1 MNGLKKTLSI
11 MLCVAM
17 IASGSFMAF
26 AEGESNPQNV
36 TVVEGENAGENVGG
50 EEGGNE
56 GNEGENVDENKEENK
71 DEDKQQSEALLAA
84 IGALNSLPLFDSLTE
99 DTDADALL
107 AQVQAARAAYDALT
121 EEEKLL
127 VEEAKLNNLLDLEFF
142 FENRPSNTPA
152 DAPVDQV
159 VATQSETETADLT
172 GEGTQANPYE
182 IKSIDDFNSALENGT
197 DDIYVKLVENIT
209 GAITVESS
217 TSVVLDLNGK
227 TFSSS
232 DNTVTVKGTMV
243 IKDEQA
249 GQPSVSDDYKTVSY
263 TAGKITSSKNG
274 GSGVSVQE
282 GGILTLESGIVEST
296 SNIGIGVH
304 GSEKPESWDTPIES
318 SVTVTGGLVKAQE
331 YGVGVY
337 GNGAELTVS
346 GGVITTV
353 DNAAV
358 AGNGRC
364 DNTTNFGGT
373 TINIE
378 GGTLIGNIQ
387 SSGYIANG
395 IYHPQA
401 GVCNISGGTIIANN
415 GVGIL
420 MRNGELNVTGNP
432 EVISTGTAKG
442 KVGDSKYQVDSQAVV
457 LHHVYGDTNSETG
470 RAVSIEGGQFVSAEG
485 QKAISVSSD
494 GVQIKN
500 FIKGGSFSSSVDKEH
515 LDESLKAGLYS
526 PSANPDAPYSYY
538 TSVEEAKAAANGDP
552 NAVVTD
558 IEGNT
563 EEALY
568 PAAEINGKKYK
579 TLKEAIENVKSG
591 DTIYVLRNV
600 SDAQGISVPS
610 NSNFTID
617 FQNHTYTLK
626 GPGAGSSGTETQGF
640 QLLKDSN
647 ITMKNGTIRVAENP
661 DNIKMIIQ
669 NYANLTLENM
679 QIYAQNKLSAG
690 SAHAE
695 DYVLSLN
702 NGNVTF
708 KGNTS
713 IYTSS
718 PDVIAFDVYKST
730 SYPSLTVT
738 FDESYTGTINGTIL
752 YDATDAATH
761 KLIIKGNG
769 TLGKIEASTRAETA
783 AKNEGIT
790 VSGGRFT
797 APVNKDYLADGY
809 HYQLYSNDRYYS
821 YHPTLEDAKNAAKPE
836 GGTITDLN
844 NPTQK
849 PVVVPP
855 SPNAPE
861 KPNSNSGSTGSSSTV
876 QQMEEREK
884 PDPADKKAMEEY
896 NFWMQVKSKIRA
908 TAEGK
913 TLRITVKE
921 GIEYMPASV
930 MQTLYECKVG
940 ITLYWDG
947 VTIEIPVGKAQP
959 KQALRVYWTKT
970 KLMDLYNA

>member
-152 DAPVDQV
+152 DAPVSEV
-159 VATQSETETADLT
+159 VEALDLT
-172 GEGTQANPYE
+172 EAAEAGTQEKPTVVNNADELKAAVEAGGY
-182 IKSIDDFNSALENGT
+182 IKLNA
-197 DDIYVKLVENIT
+197 NIT
-209 GAITVESS
+209 ASIEITNEVH
-217 TSVVLDLNGK
+217 LDLNGK
-227 TFSSS
+227 TLTNEADKPTITVANGGSLTVDGSGTV
-232 DNTVTVKGTMV
+232 DNVSHAKPAVLNQQGGTVVLSGGSYTRSKEDSKENSFYNLQNLGTMT
-243 IKDEQA
+243 I
-249 GQPSVSDDYKTVSY
+249 
-263 TAGKITSSKNG
+263 N
-274 GSGVSVQE
+274 SGVSVTADGHYSSLVANGWYNGSQNTAKQE
-282 GGILTLESGIVEST
+282 ANLTI
-296 SNIGIGVH
+296 
-304 GSEKPESWDTPIES
+304 
-318 SVTVTGGLVKAQE
+318 TGGNFSGGLNTIKNDDW
-331 YGVGVY
+331 GVLEITG
-337 GNGAELTVS
+337 GNFSNTTQATVMNWNQATVS
-346 GGVITTV
+346 GGTFTSEADVFANGYISADSDKGELTITGGTFTAGEGNNVVMISQSATNGGKIDISNATMTGNLNLSKAADVTISGTTITGSIKTAAGANVAIKDNSTVTGEVTGAGKVTVSTDSTVGDGQTETHPFVTNGNKYATLAEAIAAVKEGGTITLTSNV
-353 DNAAV
+353 DNAEGIAV
-358 AGNGRC
+358 
-364 DNTTNFGGT
+364 D
-373 TINIE
+373 E
-378 GGTLIGNIQ
+378 G
-387 SSGYIANG
+387 
-395 IYHPQA
+395 
-401 GVCNISGGTIIANN
+401 
-415 GVGIL
+415 
-420 MRNGELNVTGNP
+420 
-432 EVISTGTAKG
+432 K
-442 KVGDSKYQVDSQAVV
+442 
-457 LHHVYGDTNSETG
+457 
-470 RAVSIEGGQFVSAEG
+470 
-485 QKAISVSSD
+485 
-494 GVQIKN
+494 
-500 FIKGGSFSSSVDKEH
+500 
-515 LDESLKAGLYS
+515 
-526 PSANPDAPYSYY
+526 
-538 TSVEEAKAAANGDP
+538 
-552 NAVVTD
+552 
-558 IEGNT
+558 
-563 EEALY
+563 
-568 PAAEINGKKYK
+568 
-579 TLKEAIENVKSG
+579 
-591 DTIYVLRNV
+591 
-600 SDAQGISVPS
+600 
-610 NSNFTID
+610 NFTID
-617 FQNHTYTLK
+617 FGGHTYTVK
-626 GPGAGSSGTETQGF
+626 TPGAGSPNTETNAF
-640 QLLKDSN
+640 QLLKDST
-647 ITMKNGTIRVAENP
+647 ITMKNGTIRISA
-661 DNIKMIIQ
+661 DNKQNGDKKPIMRIIQ

-679 QIYAQNKLSAG
+679 TFYAQNQAG
-690 SAHAE
+690 GE
-695 DYVLSLN
+695 DYPLSFN
-702 NGNVTF
+702 NGNIVF

-713 IYTSS
+713 IITSS
-718 PDVIAFDVYKST
+718 DSNIAFDVCKFS
-730 SYPSLTVT
+730 SYPSTTVT
-738 FDESYTGTINGTIL
+738 FDESYTGTINGKIV
-752 YDATDAATH
+752 YDAPDANTH

-790 VSGGRFT
+790 VSGSRFT
-797 APVNKDYLADGY
+797 APVNKDYLAPGY
-809 HYQLYSNDRYYS
+809 NFELKSNDGTYS
-821 YHPTLEDAKNAAKPE
+821 YYPTLDAAKE
-836 GGTITDLN
+836 AAKVYGGTITNLN
-844 NPTQK
+844 DNTTT
-849 PVVVPP
+849 VVPP

-861 KPNSNSGSTGSSSTV
+861 KPNGSTGSSSTV

>member
-36 TVVEGENAGENVGG
+36 TVVEGENGG
-50 EEGGNE
+50 
-56 GNEGENVDENKEENK
+56 ENKEENK
-71 DEDKQQSEALLAA
+71 DEDKQQSEQLKAA
-84 IGALNSLPLFDSLTE
+84 IGALTGLPLFDSLTE

-142 FENRPSNTPA
+142 FANRPSNTPA

-209 GAITVESS
+209 GAITVESG

-263 TAGKITSSKNG
+263 TAGKITSSKSR
-274 GSGVSVQE
+274 GSGVSVLE
-282 GGILTLESGIVEST
+282 GGNLTLESGIVEST

-331 YGVGVY
+331 FGVGVY

-358 AGNGRC
+358 AGNGTC

-401 GVCNISGGTIIANN
+401 GVCNISGGTIVANN

-485 QKAISVSSD
+485 QKAISVSPD

-500 FIKGGSFSSSVDKEH
+500 FIKGGSFSSPVDKEH

-538 TSVEEAKAAANGDP
+538 TSVEEAKAAAKDDP
-552 NAVVTD
+552 NAIVTD
-558 IEGNT
+558 VATGE

-579 TLKEAIENVKSG
+579 TLKEAIEHVQSG

-610 NSNFTID
+610 NNNFTID

-626 GPGAGSSGTETQGF
+626 GPGAGSPGYETQGF

-661 DNIKMIIQ
+661 DKIKMIIQ
-669 NYANLTLENM
+669 NYADLTLENM
-679 QIYAQNKLSAG
+679 QI
-690 SAHAE
+690 HAE
-695 DYVLSLN
+695 NMSGNGDYPLSFN
-702 NGNVTF
+702 NGKIVF
-708 KGNTS
+708 SGNTS
-713 IYTSS
+713 VYPKNSNNIAL
-718 PDVIAFDVYKST
+718 DVCKFND
-730 SYPSLTVT
+730 YPSATVT
-738 FDESYTGTINGTIL
+738 FDESYTGTINGKIV
-752 YDATDAATH
+752 YDATDASTH
-761 KLIIKGNG
+761 KLTINGNG
-769 TLGKIEASTRAETA
+769 TFGKIEASSKGEEA
-783 AKNEGIT
+783 AKDAIE

>member
-36 TVVEGENAGENVGG
+36 TVVEGENGG
-50 EEGGNE
+50 
-56 GNEGENVDENKEENK
+56 ENKEENK

-84 IGALNSLPLFDSLTE
+84 TGALNNLPLFDSLTE

-107 AQVQAARAAYDALT
+107 AQVQAARKAYDALT

-209 GAITVESS
+209 GAITVESG

-263 TAGKITSSKNG
+263 TAGKITSSKSR
-274 GSGVSVQE
+274 GSGVSVLE
-282 GGILTLESGIVEST
+282 GGNLTLESGIVEST

-331 YGVGVY
+331 FGVGVY

-358 AGNGRC
+358 AGNGTC

-378 GGTLIGNIQ
+378 GGTLIGNIKTA
-387 SSGYIANG
+387 GYIANG

-401 GVCNISGGTIIANN
+401 GVCNISGGTIVANN

-432 EVISTGTAKG
+432 TIVATGTGAG
-442 KVGDSKYQVDSQAVV
+442 QVGDKPSDVPGNALVVDYAQGYNHNNNSTDTRKVEVSGGVFQA
-457 LHHVYGDTNSETG
+457 DQE
-470 RAVSIEGGQFVSAEG
+470 
-485 QKAISVSSD
+485 AISVETGAGNKSVS
-494 GVQIKN
+494 N
-500 FIKGGSFSSSVDKEH
+500 FIKGGSFSSPVDKEH

-538 TSVEEAKAAANGDP
+538 TSVEEAKAAAKDDP

-558 IEGNT
+558 VETGK

-568 PAAEINGKKYK
+568 PAAKIGNETYN
-579 TLKEAIENVKSG
+579 TLEEALKAAKSG
-591 DTIYVLRNV
+591 DTIVLQKDVSTGAVTLPAGVTLDGGNHVITCNTEIANGAFITATGDNV
-600 SDAQGISVPS
+600 TIKNATVNVDGKAKHGIQFYCVKGGKLENVNVMGGKYTAVIVNGAEVSINGGNLSTNGYAVVEYAMGKNVTTVPKLTM
-610 NSNFTID
+610 NNVTTPNTDKPLVYMDKATID
-617 FQNHTYTLK
+617 RIKENT
-626 GPGAGSSGTETQGF
+626 PE
-640 QLLKDSN
+640 LKDATTEQVIEHLKKDN
-647 ITMKNGTIRVAENP
+647 LTGN
-661 DNIKMIIQ
+661 NIKDMQVGENGMIIVP
-669 NYANLTLENM
+669 A
-679 QIYAQNKLSAG
+679 
-690 SAHAE
+690 
-695 DYVLSLN
+695 
-702 NGNVTF
+702 
-708 KGNTS
+708 
-713 IYTSS
+713 
-718 PDVIAFDVYKST
+718 PST
-730 SYPSLTVT
+730 
-738 FDESYTGTINGTIL
+738 
-752 YDATDAATH
+752 
-761 KLIIKGNG
+761 
-769 TLGKIEASTRAETA
+769 
-783 AKNEGIT
+783 
-790 VSGGRFT
+790 
-797 APVNKDYLADGY
+797 PVD
-809 HYQLYSNDRYYS
+809 
-821 YHPTLEDAKNAAKPE
+821 P
-836 GGTITDLN
+836 
-844 NPTQK
+844 
-849 PVVVPP
+849 PVV
-855 SPNAPE
+855 PE

>member
-36 TVVEGENAGENVGG
+36 TVVEGENGG
-50 EEGGNE
+50 
-56 GNEGENVDENKEENK
+56 ENKEENK

-84 IGALNSLPLFDSLTE
+84 TGALTGLPLFDSLTE

-142 FENRPSNTPA
+142 FANRPSNTPA

-159 VATQSETETADLT
+159 VATQTETEAVVA
-172 GEGTQANPYE
+172 GTQEKPTEVSDAQGLKDAVEAGGYIKLNANITASIE
-182 IKSIDDFNSALENGT
+182 IKNE
-197 DDIYVKLVENIT
+197 VH
-209 GAITVESS
+209 
-217 TSVVLDLNGK
+217 LDLNGK
-227 TFSSS
+227 TLTNEAGKPTITVANGGSLTVDGSGTV
-232 DNTVTVKGTMV
+232 DNVSHAKPAVLNQQGGTVVLSGGSYTRSKEDSKENSFYNLQNLGTMT
-243 IKDEQA
+243 I
-249 GQPSVSDDYKTVSY
+249 
-263 TAGKITSSKNG
+263 N
-274 GSGVSVQE
+274 SGVSVTADGYYSSLVANGWYNGSQNTAKQE
-282 GGILTLESGIVEST
+282 ANLTI
-296 SNIGIGVH
+296 
-304 GSEKPESWDTPIES
+304 
-318 SVTVTGGLVKAQE
+318 TGGNFSGGLNTIKNDDW
-331 YGVGVY
+331 GVLEISG
-337 GNGAELTVS
+337 GNFSNTTQATVMNWNKTTVS
-346 GGVITTV
+346 GGTFESKADVFANGYISADSDKGELTITGGTFTAGEGNNV
-353 DNAAV
+353 VMISQSATNGGKIDISNATMT
-358 AGNGRC
+358 GNL
-364 DNTTNFGGT
+364 NLNKAAEVTISGT
-373 TINIE
+373 TITGSIKTAA
-378 GGTLIGNIQ
+378 G
-387 SSGYIANG
+387 ANVAIKDNSTVTG
-395 IYHPQA
+395 EVTGA
-401 GVCNISGGTIIANN
+401 G
-415 GVGIL
+415 
-420 MRNGELNVTGNP
+420 NVT
-432 EVISTGTAKG
+432 VSTDSN
-442 KVGDSKYQVDSQAVV
+442 VGDGQTDPYPF
-457 LHHVYGDTNSETG
+457 ET
-470 RAVSIEGGQFVSAEG
+470 
-485 QKAISVSSD
+485 
-494 GVQIKN
+494 
-500 FIKGGSFSSSVDKEH
+500 
-515 LDESLKAGLYS
+515 
-526 PSANPDAPYSYY
+526 
-538 TSVEEAKAAANGDP
+538 
-552 NAVVTD
+552 
-558 IEGNT
+558 
-563 EEALY
+563 
-568 PAAEINGKKYK
+568 NGKRYA
-579 TLKEAIENVKSG
+579 TLKEAINDVTDGGTIKLLSNVDNAVG
-591 DTIYVLRNV
+591 V
-600 SDAQGISVPS
+600 SVPS
-610 NSNFTID
+610 GKNFTLD
-617 FQNHTYTLK
+617 FNGKTYTLK
-626 GPGAGSSGTETQGF
+626 DPGACSTGTESNGF
-640 QLLKDSN
+640 QLLKDST
-647 ITMKNGTIRVAENP
+647 ITFKNGTIKVAPGNSS
-661 DNIKMIIQ
+661 IKRIIQ

-679 QIYAQNKLSAG
+679 QIYAANRVG
-690 SAHAE
+690 GE
-695 DYVLSLN
+695 DYPLSFN
-702 NGNVTF
+702 NGNIVF

-713 IYTSS
+713 IITSS
-718 PDVIAFDVYKST
+718 DSNIAFDVCKFS
-730 SYPSLTVT
+730 SYPSTTVT
-738 FDESYTGTINGTIL
+738 FDESYTGTINGKIV
-752 YDATDAATH
+752 YDATDASTH
-761 KLIIKGNG
+761 KLTINGNG
-769 TLGKIEASTRAETA
+769 TFGKIEASSKGEEA
-783 AKNEGIT
+783 AKDAIE

-861 KPNSNSGSTGSSSTV
+861 KPNSNSGNTGSSSTV

>member
-36 TVVEGENAGENVGG
+36 TVVEGENGG
-50 EEGGNE
+50 
-56 GNEGENVDENKEENK
+56 ENKEENK

-84 IGALNSLPLFDSLTE
+84 TGALNNLPLFDSLTE

-142 FENRPSNTPA
+142 FANRPSNTPA
-152 DAPVDQV
+152 DAPVSEV
-159 VATQSETETADLT
+159 VEALDLT
-172 GEGTQANPYE
+172 EAAEAGTQEKPTVVNNADELKAAVEAGGYIKLNDNITGVNEILKIETGKSVTIDLNNHNIGFSSQKNISLVGGNLELTGTGEIKEENPWFGPVIVKPFDGEGTASLTVGQGVTLTGWSSVFVEANQQN
-182 IKSIDDFNSALENGT
+182 KNHST
-197 DDIYVKLVENIT
+197 NIT
-209 GAITVESS
+209 IHGTLKSVADSS
-217 TSVVLDLNGK
+217 GDK
-227 TFSSS
+227 
-232 DNTVTVKGTMV
+232 
-243 IKDEQA
+243 
-249 GQPSVSDDYKTVSY
+249 
-263 TAGKITSSKNG
+263 
-274 GSGVSVQE
+274 GSGVYVNGTQTN
-282 GGILTLESGIVEST
+282 IDQCPTITLSST
-296 SNIGIGVH
+296 SNII
-304 GSEKPESWDTPIES
+304 SE
-318 SVTVTGGLVKAQE
+318 G
-331 YGVGVY
+331 
-337 GNGAELTVS
+337 
-346 GGVITTV
+346 
-353 DNAAV
+353 
-358 AGNGRC
+358 
-364 DNTTNFGGT
+364 
-373 TINIE
+373 
-378 GGTLIGNIQ
+378 
-387 SSGYIANG
+387 NG
-395 IYHPQA
+395 IYAAGYANWNLAGDMTGETGVEIRAGKMDITGGTIVATGDSTTVGPNGNGSTTIGA
-401 GVCNISGGTIIANN
+401 GVAIAQHTTKLPIEVTISGGTIKGATALKQSNPQNN
-415 GVGIL
+415 DDTSVAQVEIS
-420 MRNGELNVTGNP
+420 VTG
-432 EVISTGTAKG
+432 GTFEATSANG
-442 KVGDSKYQVDSQAVV
+442 KAVE
-457 LHHVYGDTNSETG
+457 SEN
-470 RAVSIEGGQFVSAEG
+470 V
-485 QKAISVSSD
+485 
-494 GVQIKN
+494 KN
-500 FIKGGSFSSSVDKEH
+500 FIKGGSFSSPVDKEH

-538 TSVEEAKAAANGDP
+538 TSVEEAKAAAKDDP

-579 TLKEAIENVKSG
+579 TLKEAIEKVQSG

-626 GPGAGSSGTETQGF
+626 NPGAGSPGTETSGF
-640 QLLKDSN
+640 QLLKDST
-647 ITMKNGTIRVAENP
+647 ITMKNGTIRISESNGGKYA
-661 DNIKMIIQ
+661 IKRIIQ
-669 NYANLTLENM
+669 NYADLTLENM
-679 QIYAQNKLSAG
+679 QIYAANQAG
-690 SAHAE
+690 GE
-695 DYVLSLN
+695 DGPLTFN
-702 NGNVTF
+702 NGKVIFT
-708 KGNTS
+708 GNTS

-718 PDVIAFDVYKST
+718 DENLAFDVYEWDNLNV
-730 SYPSLTVT
+730 YPSATVT
-738 FDESYTGTINGTIL
+738 FDESYTGTINGKIL
-752 YDATDAATH
+752 YDATNASSH
-761 KLIIKGNG
+761 KLTIKGNG

-797 APVNKDYLADGY
+797 APVNKDYLAPGY
-809 HYQLYSNDRYYS
+809 NFELKSNDGTYS
-821 YHPTLEDAKNAAKPE
+821 YYPTLDAAKE
-836 GGTITDLN
+836 AAKVYGGTITNLN
-844 NPTQK
+844 DNTTT
-849 PVVVPP
+849 VVPP

-861 KPNSNSGSTGSSSTV
+861 KPNGSTGSTGSSSTV

>member
-71 DEDKQQSEALLAA
+71 DEDKQQSEQLKAA
-84 IGALNSLPLFDSLTE
+84 IGALNNLPLFDSLTE

-107 AQVQAARAAYDALT
+107 AQVQAAREAYDALT

-142 FENRPSNTPA
+142 FANRPSNTPA
-152 DAPVDQV
+152 DAPVSEV
-159 VATQSETETADLT
+159 VEAQNVAETAVED
-172 GEGTQANPYE
+172 GAFEVEGTKYATLAE
-182 IKSIDDFNSALENGT
+182 AIAA
-197 DDIYVKLVENIT
+197 VK
-209 GAITVESS
+209 
-217 TSVVLDLNGK
+217 
-227 TFSSS
+227 
-232 DNTVTVKGTMV
+232 
-243 IKDEQA
+243 
-249 GQPSVSDDYKTVSY
+249 
-263 TAGKITSSKNG
+263 
-274 GSGVSVQE
+274 E
-282 GGILTLESGIVEST
+282 GGIITLT
-296 SNIGIGVH
+296 SN
-304 GSEKPESWDTPIES
+304 
-318 SVTVTGGLVKAQE
+318 
-331 YGVGVY
+331 
-337 GNGAELTVS
+337 
-346 GGVITTV
+346 V
-353 DNAAV
+353 DNAEGIAV
-358 AGNGRC
+358 
-364 DNTTNFGGT
+364 D
-373 TINIE
+373 E
-378 GGTLIGNIQ
+378 G
-387 SSGYIANG
+387 
-395 IYHPQA
+395 
-401 GVCNISGGTIIANN
+401 
-415 GVGIL
+415 
-420 MRNGELNVTGNP
+420 
-432 EVISTGTAKG
+432 K
-442 KVGDSKYQVDSQAVV
+442 
-457 LHHVYGDTNSETG
+457 
-470 RAVSIEGGQFVSAEG
+470 
-485 QKAISVSSD
+485 
-494 GVQIKN
+494 
-500 FIKGGSFSSSVDKEH
+500 
-515 LDESLKAGLYS
+515 
-526 PSANPDAPYSYY
+526 
-538 TSVEEAKAAANGDP
+538 
-552 NAVVTD
+552 
-558 IEGNT
+558 
-563 EEALY
+563 
-568 PAAEINGKKYK
+568 
-579 TLKEAIENVKSG
+579 
-591 DTIYVLRNV
+591 
-600 SDAQGISVPS
+600 
-610 NSNFTID
+610 NFTID
-617 FQNHTYTLK
+617 FGGHTYTVK
-626 GPGAGSSGTETQGF
+626 TPGAGSPNTETNAF
-640 QLLKDSN
+640 QLLKDST
-647 ITMKNGTIRVAENP
+647 ITMKNGTIRISA
-661 DNIKMIIQ
+661 DNKQNGDKKPIMRIIQ

-679 QIYAQNKLSAG
+679 TFYAQNQAG
-690 SAHAE
+690 GE
-695 DYVLSLN
+695 DYPLSFN
-702 NGNVTF
+702 NGNIVF

-713 IYTSS
+713 IITSS
-718 PDVIAFDVYKST
+718 DSNIAFDVCKFND
-730 SYPSLTVT
+730 YPSATVT
-738 FDESYTGTINGTIL
+738 FDESYTGTINGKIV
-752 YDATDAATH
+752 YDATDASTH
-761 KLIIKGNG
+761 KLTINGNG
-769 TLGKIEASTRAETA
+769 TFGKIEASSKGEEA
-783 AKNEGIT
+783 AKDAIE